1 MHTLCYHRIA
11 AQMLLYAQ
19 TGDNVKAGMVAQIRV
34 NPSDCQHVL
43 DIMGVLGVDP
53 YDGRSFAQCVSLA
66 FTSLI
71 GMACKAG
78 IIPTEV
84 DTFQYLNRMGPFI
97 DSRNNKNKAAHASA
111 LYERQ
116 MAGVTPSLT
125 MPTHSVPVPGQYVP
139 AHLRSRGVPTPSHTG
154 GSEATL
160 MQDPALLQEYEEL
173 KKDLQEGEPDSDML
187 ERFSYLQ
194 GVLFP

>member
-1 MHTLCYHRIA
+1 M
-11 AQMLLYAQ
+11 
-19 TGDNVKAGMVAQIRV
+19 KAGMVAQIRV
-34 NPSDCQHVL
+34 NPADCQHVL

-71 GMACKAG
+71 GMAGKAG
-78 IIPTEV
+78 VIPLEV

-97 DSRNNKNKAAHASA
+97 DSRNNRNKAAHASA

-116 MAGVTPSLT
+116 MQGAIPSLT
-125 MPTHSVPVPGQYVP
+125 MPTHTVPVPGQYVP
-139 AHLRSRGVPTPSHTG
+139 AHLRSSGVPTPSHTVI
-154 GSEATL
+154 SER
-160 MQDPALLQEYEEL
+160 QDPVLLQEYEEL
-173 KKDLQEGEPDSDML
+173 KKDLQGEGEPDSDML

-194 GVLFP
+194 RVLFP